1 MERRELESWLCGV
14 DAPVLAP
21 ASIARILG
29 VPWESVQDTTL
40 IRVADRLRSLRF
52 TLLVL
57 RDVFADDRDV
67 RAWLSAPSRELGGR
81 RPLDALFAGRLSAVE
96 ELAVREWRRSTLG
109 ANAGGAAAAS
119 AAAAAAPAVP
129 RPVAAR

>member
-1 MERRELESWLCGV
+1 MERRDLERWLCGV

-57 RDVFADDRDV
+57 RDVFAEDRDV
-67 RAWLSAPSRELGGR
+67 RAWLSAPAAELGGQ

-96 ELAVREWRRSTLG
+96 ELAVAEWRRSTQG
-109 ANAGGAAAAS
+109 AGVGDAAAGGAPG
-119 AAAAAAPAVP
+119 AAAPQPA
-129 RPVAAR
+129 AAR